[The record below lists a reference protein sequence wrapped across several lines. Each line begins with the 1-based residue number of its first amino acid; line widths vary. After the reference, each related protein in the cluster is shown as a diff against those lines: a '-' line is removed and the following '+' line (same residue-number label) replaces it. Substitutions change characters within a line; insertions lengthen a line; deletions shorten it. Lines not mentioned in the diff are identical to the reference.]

1 MEKNNTIEWG
11 FGNNEPL
18 NIRSKEHQDFLIEQY
33 NRNRPIEGQV
43 KTMQEYMKALET
55 NEVIHHGIRSVTIT
69 ERRVYHK
76 VCKLTIEL
84 PKDLPLDETDEFIM
98 DNMTWEQELDNEF
111 NNAELDWGH
120 GVDKHEGM
128 KYFESDNETRYDVNN
143 ENYGGHLE

>member
-43 KTMQEYMKALET
+43 KNMQEYMKALET

-111 NNAELDWGH
+111 NDAEIMWGH

-143 ENYGGHLE
+143 ESYGGHL